1 MRLMWR
7 FQDVIRIIVI
17 WLTGVMIGCGPF
29 LLRNLL
35 TFGQIIPW
43 NMPVSDDLPLREIIY
58 ATLYVIISDM
68 SASRIVTHL
77 IANKYSI
84 GICILVSAVVI
95 WFWIRKISLSH
106 LCDTLRWQ
114 RHHILLVSY
123 LLIYVVVLVIVRMKY
138 YLPDFPGGSESRH
151 FVQVYWII
159 WIYIAILLKAFLQK
173 CRFTHK
179 TIAMVL
185 ILVVL
190 FAAGQQMRRQLL
202 WLQRPIQERSDN
214 AIFGEKA
221 VTFLKNEI
229 GKEQIV
235 LSMNSYLLRLFHGLN
250 ARKIASKD
258 QCPYQPCFTREDIRR
273 SGESGVLWGVVIDDV
288 MGARLGFS
296 GDLMKDILTRSENY
310 PELER
315 VQIESPA

>member
-1 MRLMWR
+1 
-7 FQDVIRIIVI
+7 
-17 WLTGVMIGCGPF
+17 
-29 LLRNLL
+29 
-35 TFGQIIPW
+35 
-43 NMPVSDDLPLREIIY
+43 
-58 ATLYVIISDM
+58 
-68 SASRIVTHL
+68 
-77 IANKYSI
+77 
-84 GICILVSAVVI
+84 
-95 WFWIRKISLSH
+95 
-106 LCDTLRWQ
+106 
-114 RHHILLVSY
+114 
-123 LLIYVVVLVIVRMKY
+123 MKY

-315 VQIESPA
+315 VQIESPAVIFKYIKGRLSLFLLENKPSGTTGIKCWNTFALLLHNTSCSTIHPTSIKQSFCIKEFGLLPIS